1 MFCVKLI
8 FDSDTIIIIRIL
20 LILRTKSS
28 NDNKHMSDANNI
40 TPSEQKTKKAIP
52 VIMIIISLLLA
63 GALIYLIMQYNDQKD
78 RMVEMETTLTQE
90 KDSLAHELR
99 LMVVAYDTLKTN
111 NDSLNVVMQKEKSRI
126 VQLLSINASNT
137 QLIKRYKGEITTM
150 REIMKSYIVQID
162 SLNTRNKMLSA
173 ENTEIHQQISEVKSK
188 NTELSKVKEE
198 LSTKVEIASVIQA
211 KDIVAV
217 SLNKKRKETTRI
229 NLLDKLRICFTL
241 RENPL
246 AKAGTKEVFMRVIRP
261 DSLVITSSPDNL
273 FTYQKNKLIYSA
285 NRSVDYINQDVEM
298 CIFLDNTGDFIIGNY
313 SVELYLEDNI
323 IGRTNFML
331 SKK

>member
-1 MFCVKLI
+1 MTDI
-8 FDSDTIIIIRIL
+8 NSII
-20 LILRTKSS
+20 
-28 NDNKHMSDANNI
+28 
-40 TPSEQKTKKAIP
+40 PSGEETKKSAPIGMIAIS
-52 VIMIIISLLLA
+52 IILA
-63 GALIYLIMQYNDQKD
+63 GALIFLVFMYFGQKNK
-78 RMVEMETTLTQE
+78 MVEIEIALTHE
-90 KDSLAHELR
+90 KDSLANELR
-99 LMVVAYDTLKTN
+99 QMVVAYDTLKTN
-111 NDSLNVVMQKEKSRI
+111 NDSLNAGLEKEKERI
-126 VQLLSINASNT
+126 VRLLSVNASNL
-137 QLIKRYKGEITTM
+137 QLIKKYKNEITTM

-162 SLNTRNKMLSA
+162 SLNTRNKFLVA
-173 ENTEIHQQISEVKSK
+173 ENTEIHQQITQVRNT
-188 NTELSKVKEE
+188 NTELSKVREE
-198 LSTKVEIASVIQA
+198 LNTKVEIASVIQA

-246 AKAGTKEVFMRVIRP
+246 AKAGQKVVYMRVIRP

-273 FTYQKNKLIYSA
+273 FEYKDNKIIYSA
-285 NRSVDYINQDVEM
+285 RRELDYMNQDIEM

-323 IGRTNFML
+323 IGRTIFML